1 MDVVAD
7 LAAAAALSLMLH
19 TLLERGSGGALAW
32 ACIAA
37 FVVAQDVSSSEP

>member
-1 MDVVAD
+1 MDLAAAF
-7 LAAAAALSLMLH
+7 AAAAALSLMLH

-37 FVVAQDVSSSEP
+37 FVVSQDVSSNEP